1 MGFWNIL
8 FAVPP
13 LAPPEAGM
21 AAEAFRSS
29 VCVLDLPFG
38 RSPRSFRTQFGTPP
52 TRLQDPLEQPTT
64 PSRARWVGHRENSEA
79 VCHGTRPA
87 IGGPRSNGE
96 EIRRPPPTNG
106 TPRTSSRGWAISN
119 PRNSLSTFHR
129 GTNISLRDAS
139 VRSPTAGAR
148 EALRDLDGSR
158 ASPHNRLCINSKG
171 AQAGLPA
178 EYNSRQ
184 TVPGGSYPAPA
195 NSQDFRSLCVLMHGP
210 TPRASESM
218 SKQCGVLL

>member
-96 EIRRPPPTNG
+96 EIRRPPPQTG
-106 TPRTSSRGWAISN
+106 HLGQAV
-119 PRNSLSTFHR
+119 
-129 GTNISLRDAS
+129 GDG
-139 VRSPTAGAR
+139 RSPTRATVFPRSTVKQISRSEMPPSAAR
-148 EALRDLDGSR
+148 RRGRGKHCATLTD
-158 ASPHNRLCINSKG
+158 H
-171 AQAGLPA
+171 GLPRTIA
-178 EYNSRQ
+178 FAS
-184 TVPGGSYPAPA
+184 TAKVPRPGYLLNTTA
-195 NSQDFRSLCVLMHGP
+195 D
-210 TPRASESM
+210 
-218 SKQCGVLL
+218 KQCRGVATRHRRIARTSAAFAC